1 MKNREIIEK
10 LLEVKNIL
18 NEAGRKEIF
27 FEFGLTVANY
37 EILKIIEKGE
47 VKTITDLKNIF
58 SESLASLTQKT
69 QKLEELK
76 YLKKEKD
83 ENDPRKNIL
92 IITKKGIDSLRRV
105 EKKIDLVSSFILKKF
120 SQKEKENFYEI
131 LDFLSIKLKNRI
143 NKKIVW
149 KN

>member
-18 NEAGRKEIF
+18 NEAGKKEIF

-37 EILKIIEKGE
+37 EILKMIEKE
-47 VKTITDLKNIF
+47 EIKTITDLKNIF

-83 ENDPRKNIL
+83 RDDPRKNIL
-92 IITKKGIDSLRRV
+92 TVTEKGKRTLRRV
-105 EKKIDLVSSFILKKF
+105 EKKIDLVSALIFKKF
-120 SQKEKENFYEI
+120 SQREKEKFYEI
-131 LDFLSIKLKNRI
+131 LDYLSVRLKKRI
-143 NKKIVW
+143 NKK
-149 KN
+149 

>member
-18 NEAGRKEIF
+18 NEAGKKEIF

-37 EILKIIEKGE
+37 EILKMIEKE
-47 VKTITDLKNIF
+47 EIKTITDLKKIF

-76 YLKKEKD
+76 YLKKDKD
-83 ENDPRKNIL
+83 KDDPRKNIL
-92 IITKKGIDSLRRV
+92 TITEKGKKALRRV
-105 EKKIDLVSSFILKKF
+105 EKKIDLVSALIFKKF
-120 SQKEKENFYEI
+120 SQREKENFYEI
-131 LDFLSIKLKNRI
+131 LDYLSVRLKKRI
-143 NKKIVW
+143 NKK
-149 KN
+149 